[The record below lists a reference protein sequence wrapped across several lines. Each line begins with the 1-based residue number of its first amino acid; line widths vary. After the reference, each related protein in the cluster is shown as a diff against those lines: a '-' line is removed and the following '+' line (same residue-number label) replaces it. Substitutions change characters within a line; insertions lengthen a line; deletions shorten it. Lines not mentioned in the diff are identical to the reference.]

1 MRGGNSRGKERKYR
15 GRDMIDVVKK
25 VNIADSVYENMLEM
39 VADGSWP
46 EGTKIPSENELKD
59 KFQVSRNTV
68 RQAIQKMSAL
78 GILEA
83 KQGEGTFVKK
93 IDTGFY
99 LNILIPTVFLGDESC
114 ISILE
119 FEKSI
124 QVESV
129 KLAGMRA
136 TKEEIEG
143 LKHYITL
150 MERETDPDR
159 FFECDI
165 EYHKYLSQITHNEM
179 FYKSMSIIKCMLK
192 ENLREIVARYGTKE
206 SIAHHTRIYEYLRDG
221 EVQEAAE
228 LMDEHMQVVLDRLT
242 KITKKEN

>member
-1 MRGGNSRGKERKYR
+1 
-15 GRDMIDVVKK
+15 MIDVVKK
-25 VNIADSVYENMLEM
+25 VSIADIVYDNMLEM
-39 VADGSWP
+39 IADGSWP
-46 EGTKIPSENELKD
+46 EGTKIPSENELKEQ
-59 KFQVSRNTV
+59 FQVSRNTV
-68 RQAIQKMSAL
+68 RQAIQKMNAL

-93 IDTGFY
+93 IDTSFY

-129 KLAGMRA
+129 KLAGKRA
-136 TKEEIEG
+136 SREELDG
-143 LKHYITL
+143 LKYYIGL
-150 MERETDPDR
+150 MEREEDPNR
-159 FFECDI
+159 FFEHDI

-192 ENLREIVARYGTKE
+192 ENLRAVVARYGTKE
-206 SIAHHTRIYEYLRDG
+206 SVDYHTEIYQYLIDG
-221 EVQEAAE
+221 KIEEAAA
-228 LMDEHMQVVLDRLT
+228 LMDEHMQVVLDRLE
-242 KITKKEN
+242 KITKEG

>member
-1 MRGGNSRGKERKYR
+1 
-15 GRDMIDVVKK
+15 MIKK
-25 VNIADSVYENMLEM
+25 VNIADIVYENMLEM
-39 VADGSWP
+39 VAGGSWP

-59 KFQVSRNTV
+59 MFQVSRNTV

-83 KQGEGTFVKK
+83 KQGEGTYVRK
-93 IDTGFY
+93 IDTSFY

-129 KLAGMRA
+129 KLAGKKA
-136 TKEEIEG
+136 SLEEIEG
-143 LKHYITL
+143 LKRYIDL
-150 MERETDPDR
+150 MEKESDPDQ
-159 FFECDI
+159 FFEYDI

-192 ENLREIVARYGTKE
+192 ENLREIVVRYGTKE
-206 SIAHHTRIYEYLRDG
+206 SVSHHTLIYEYLKEG
-221 EVQEAAE
+221 KILEAAE
-228 LMDEHMQVVLDRLT
+228 LMDEHMQIVLDRLT
-242 KITKKEN
+242 KITNKE

>member
-1 MRGGNSRGKERKYR
+1 
-15 GRDMIDVVKK
+15 MIDAVKK
-25 VNIADSVYENMLEM
+25 VNIADRVYENMLEM

-59 KFQVSRNTV
+59 TFQVSRNTV

-83 KQGEGTFVKK
+83 KQGEGTYVKK

-136 TKEEIEG
+136 SSDEIER
-143 LKHYITL
+143 LKYYIAR
-150 MERETDPDR
+150 MEKETDPDR
-159 FFECDI
+159 FFEHDI
-165 EYHKYLSQITHNEM
+165 EYHKYLSKITHNEM
-179 FYKSMSIIKCMLK
+179 FYKSMCIIKCMLK

-206 SIAHHTRIYEYLRDG
+206 SILHHTRIYNDLKTG
-221 EVQEAAE
+221 NISEAAE
-228 LMDEHMQVVLDRLT
+228 LMDEHMQVVLDRLN
-242 KITKKEN
+242 KIIKKEK